1 MRHCRD
7 ATDTAPMRL
16 VPFLI
21 AAALYA
27 ALTWR
32 ILRGS
37 ALDPRSRQLLVGV
50 GGAALAAHLISLF
63 IDARAAGGIHLHFFA
78 ALSWVSASMASVLL
92 IAISLRPIERIGS
105 VVFPIA
111 AAACLLVGFA
121 GAPSDTS
128 SNLRDWR
135 IAVHAVLALVAFA
148 TLAVAA
154 LVAVMLGIQ
163 DRALRARRFAPWLQG
178 APPLTQVEALL
189 FQLIG
194 TGFALLSLALV
205 SGVMF
210 VHDLFAQHLVH
221 KTVLAIA
228 AWLVFGTLLLGRW
241 RFGWRGQRAIR
252 LVLIGAALLVLA
264 YLGSKFVLEM
274 VLQRG

>member
-1 MRHCRD
+1 MRI
-7 ATDTAPMRL
+7 L
-16 VPFLI
+16 PFVI
-21 AAALYA
+21 AAILYMTLAL
-27 ALTWR
+27 R
-32 ILRGS
+32 MLRGTG
-37 ALDPRSRQLLVGV
+37 LDSRGRHLFVAI
-50 GGAALAAHLISLF
+50 GGAALATHLISLF
-63 IDARAAGGIHLHFFA
+63 IDARTAGGIHLHFFA
-78 ALSWVSASMASVLL
+78 ALSWVGAGMASVLL
-92 IAISLRPIERIGS
+92 IAISFRTIERLGT

-111 AAACLLVGFA
+111 AATCLLAGFA
-121 GAPSDTS
+121 GAPNGEHSA
-128 SNLRDWR
+128 LPDWR
-135 IAVHAVLALVAFA
+135 IAIHAVLALVAFA

-163 DRALRARRFAPWLQG
+163 DRALRARRFNTWMQG
-178 APPLTQVEALL
+178 APPLTEVEALM

-194 TGFALLSLALV
+194 TGFAVLSLALV

-228 AWLVFGTLLLGRW
+228 AWLVFGALLLGRW

-252 LVLIGAALLVLA
+252 LVLTGVSLLVLA

-274 VLQRG
+274 VLQRAP

>member
-1 MRHCRD
+1 M
-7 ATDTAPMRL
+7 L
-16 VPFLI
+16 PFLI

-27 ALTWR
+27 ALALR
-32 ILRGS
+32 VLRGPVFDQRGRQRFL
-37 ALDPRSRQLLVGV
+37 AL
-50 GGAALAAHLISLF
+50 GGAALAVHLIGMF
-63 IDARAAGGIHLHFFA
+63 ADARTAGGIHLQFFA
-78 ALSWVSASMASVLL
+78 ALSWVAAAMTSVLL
-92 IAISLRPIERIGS
+92 IATSFRPIERLGA

-111 AAACLLVGFA
+111 AAACVLAAIGGSPRT
-121 GAPSDTS
+121 GAS
-128 SNLRDWR
+128 LQDWR
-135 IAVHAVLALVAFA
+135 IALHAVLALVAFA
-148 TLAVAA
+148 TLTVAA
-154 LVAVMLGIQ
+154 MVAVMLGIQ
-163 DRALRARRFAPWLQG
+163 DRALRNRRFGPWLSG
-178 APPLTQVEALL
+178 APPLTQVEALM

-228 AWLVFGTLLLGRW
+228 AWLVFGTLLFGRW

-252 LVLIGAALLVLA
+252 LVLTGAVLLILA

-274 VLQRG
+274 VLQRA